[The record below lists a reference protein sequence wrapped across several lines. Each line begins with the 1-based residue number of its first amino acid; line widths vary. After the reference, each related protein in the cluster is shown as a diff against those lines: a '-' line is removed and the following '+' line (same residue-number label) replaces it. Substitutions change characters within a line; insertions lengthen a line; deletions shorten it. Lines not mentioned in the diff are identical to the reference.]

1 MLTITSFFPLSVPS
15 SVCFAMQVPV
25 SGDDK
30 QRPPINGVQPESRE
44 RTKLTNQTKP
54 TKKDVIVHGTDTV
67 KERSKLSTVPEII
80 LLLILKIICIME
92 RI

>member
-1 MLTITSFFPLSVPS
+1 MK
-15 SVCFAMQVPV
+15 VPV

-30 QRPPINGVQPESRE
+30 QRSPINGVQPTSRE
-44 RTKLTNQTKP
+44 RTNLTNQTKP
-54 TKKDVIVHGTDTV
+54 TKKDVIVHGNDTV

-80 LLLILKIICIME
+80 LLLLILKIICIME

>member
-1 MLTITSFFPLSVPS
+1 
-15 SVCFAMQVPV
+15 MQVPV

-30 QRPPINGVQPESRE
+30 QLPPINGVQPESRE

-67 KERSKLSTVPEII
+67 KERSKLSTVPELI
-80 LLLILKIICIME
+80 LLALILKIIWIME

>member
-1 MLTITSFFPLSVPS
+1 
-15 SVCFAMQVPV
+15 MQVPV

-30 QRPPINGVQPESRE
+30 QMPPINGVQPASRE
-44 RTKLTNQTKP
+44 RTPNLRNQTKP

-80 LLLILKIICIME
+80 LLLLILKIICIME

>member
-1 MLTITSFFPLSVPS
+1 
-15 SVCFAMQVPV
+15 MQVPV

-30 QRPPINGVQPESRE
+30 QMPPINGVQPESRE

-67 KERSKLSTVPEII
+67 KERSKLTSVREI
-80 LLLILKIICIME
+80 LLILILKIICIME

>member
-1 MLTITSFFPLSVPS
+1 
-15 SVCFAMQVPV
+15 MQVPV

-30 QRPPINGVQPESRE
+30 QRPQINGVQPASRE
-44 RTKLTNQTKP
+44 RTNLPNQTKP

-67 KERSKLSTVPEII
+67 KEKSKLSTVLEII
-80 LLLILKIICIME
+80 LLLLILKIICIME